1 MKYLLMNISPYVIL
15 IVNSCFSSTSFSLNI
30 ISLYDNLDAVIEQQ
44 TPMTGASLFWLDTL
58 HQCNLDQSLPLPCDR
73 YRLSNQHRTG
83 RGTSIS
89 FDFGQDI
96 SHHFLLY
103 ASLNNI
109 RSQHLALAI
118 YYVFLFKLTNEEND
132 LCIGMNTNGRYR
144 DELKSLI
151 GMFVNAIP
159 LRCRLNPHWSF
170 DQLVRYVCEIVTS
183 SMKYSYFPLQ
193 RILAQHP
200 NVSKPAFLDTSFGF
214 QSTESRNRKNNG
226 LLDVCVESHPDDI
239 STEEIASKFDFLLTI
254 QHDLSIN
261 QLSYTINVSF
271 DLFDTTTV
279 HIVTQ
284 RFHSLLE
291 QIFVCTSMKMKK
303 PIQELSLILP
313 DEKALM
319 ESLNNTE
326 VSFPSAIC
334 IPHEFVGQV
343 INHPQKVAV
352 ELDDQSLT
360 YCELLHYVQVLSLYV
375 VKNYGIVSGE
385 IICQCVER
393 SISMVSRL

>member
-1 MKYLLMNISPYVIL
+1 M
-15 IVNSCFSSTSFSLNI
+15 SSTSLSLYI
-30 ISLYDNLDAVIEQQ
+30 ISLYDNLDAVMEQQ
-44 TPMTGASLFWLDTL
+44 MPMTGASLFWLDTL

-96 SHHFLLY
+96 SHYFLLH

-144 DELKSLI
+144 DELKSVI

-159 LRCRLNPHWSF
+159 LRCQLDPYWSF
-170 DQLVRYVCEIVTS
+170 DQLVKYVSEIVTR

-200 NVSKPAFLDTSFGF
+200 NVSKPAFLDTSFEF
-214 QSTESRNRKNNG
+214 QSNENGNMKNKIMIGNSQ
-226 LLDVCVESHPDDI
+226 LHAVSNLMQI
-239 STEEIASKFDFLLTI
+239 SNPETMNKFDFFLTI

-261 QLSYTINVSF
+261 QLSYTINASF
-271 DLFDTTTV
+271 DLFETTTV
-279 HIVTQ
+279 RTIAQ

-291 QIFVCTSMKMKK
+291 QIFISTSVEMKK
-303 PIQELSLILP
+303 PIYELSLVLP
-313 DEKALM
+313 DERALM

-326 VSFPSAIC
+326 VSFSSVVC
-334 IPHEFVGQV
+334 IPYEFVGQV
-343 INHPQKVAV
+343 MKHPQKVAV

-360 YCELLHYVQVLSLYV
+360 YCELLHYVQVLSLYI
-375 VKNYGIVSGE
+375 VKKCGIVSGE
-385 IICQCVER
+385 IICQCAER
-393 SISMVSRL
+393 SISMVSRLWIL

>member
-1 MKYLLMNISPYVIL
+1 M
-15 IVNSCFSSTSFSLNI
+15 SSTSLSLYI
-30 ISLYDNLDAVIEQQ
+30 ISLYDNLDAVMEQQ
-44 TPMTGASLFWLDTL
+44 MPMTGASLFWLDTL

-96 SHHFLLY
+96 SHYFLLH

-144 DELKSLI
+144 DELKSVI

-159 LRCRLNPHWSF
+159 LRCQLDPYWSF
-170 DQLVRYVCEIVTS
+170 DQLVKYVSEIVTR

-200 NVSKPAFLDTSFGF
+200 NVSKPAFLDTSFEF
-214 QSTESRNRKNNG
+214 QSNENGNMKNKIMIGNSQ
-226 LLDVCVESHPDDI
+226 LHAVSNLMQI
-239 STEEIASKFDFLLTI
+239 SNPETMNKFDFFLTI

-261 QLSYTINVSF
+261 QLSYTINASF
-271 DLFDTTTV
+271 DLFETTTV
-279 HIVTQ
+279 RTIAQ

-291 QIFVCTSMKMKK
+291 QIFISTSVEMKK
-303 PIQELSLILP
+303 PIYELSLVLP
-313 DEKALM
+313 DERALM

-326 VSFPSAIC
+326 LSFPPVVC
-334 IPHEFVGQV
+334 IHHEFVGQV
-343 INHPQKVAV
+343 MKYPQKVAV

-360 YCELLHYVQVLSLYV
+360 YCELLHYVQVLSLYI
-375 VKNYGIVSGE
+375 VKKCGIVSGE
-385 IICQCVER
+385 IICQCAER
-393 SISMVSRL
+393 SISMVSRLWIL